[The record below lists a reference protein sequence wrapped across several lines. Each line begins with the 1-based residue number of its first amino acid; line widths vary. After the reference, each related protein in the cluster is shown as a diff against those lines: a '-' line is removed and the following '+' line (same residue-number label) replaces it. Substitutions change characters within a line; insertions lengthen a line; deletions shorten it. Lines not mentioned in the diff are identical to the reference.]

1 MTRRAARIT
10 HDHITDANVSQLLK
24 TLKERSPGQVHKV
37 TLEAGTGRITISR
50 LPINFMIPH
59 RHSESTD
66 GWTYFVRAD
75 EFVKIGFAKEVRS
88 RLPRLQTSSPVKL
101 QLLMAIEGKASLE
114 RDFHR
119 KFAALRAHGEWFK
132 LDGALSAY
140 LDRFCLRQQREMS
153 E

>member
-1 MTRRAARIT
+1 MTKDRIT
-10 HDHITDANVSQLLK
+10 EENVAQLTKALK
-24 TLKERSPGQVHKV
+24 RRSPGQIHRV
-37 TLEAGTGRITISR
+37 TLEAGTGRVTINR

-59 RHSESTD
+59 RHSKNTD
-66 GWTYFVRAD
+66 GWIYFVRAD

-132 LDGALSAY
+132 LDGALSSY
-140 LDRFCLRQQREMS
+140 LDRFCLRQQREMA